1 MNTGK
6 CVVSAVLEQKIRW
19 LCDKLPNKE
28 WSGIMF
34 YDCKEYPDGKLDI
47 LVRDFCLLDIG
58 TGGYTEFMTDYKVF
72 QYQFEHNLMDCYWGL
87 IHSHNNFS
95 AFFSGQDTHTL
106 DDMSKDM
113 NRFLSLIVNN
123 AGQYVSAITR
133 ISDEE
138 YDVETTEKFKSFE
151 DSECSKKRKSKGHK
165 EKVFHAEYIPVER
178 ETPANNDLTELAES
192 FKEIE
197 ERKAREEEEKK
208 AKQLAEWKKETPDYQ
223 RKPLGKQ
230 ISLWDDLDA
239 EEPIHTQSE
248 GFDSQQV
255 KQAANIIVSGIL
267 TMTSESL
274 FDIYDWLKNP
284 LKMDRIFRRAFKN
297 PQSNEFNYYLGII
310 FEYVYEQ
317 LDIPMD
323 NMGEFAMSLQE
334 YLLAFDMDN
343 EWLTGII
350 DYATLFMD
358 YGE

>member
-1 MNTGK
+1 
-6 CVVSAVLEQKIRW
+6 
-19 LCDKLPNKE
+19 
-28 WSGIMF
+28 MF

-47 LVRDFCLLDIG
+47 VARDFCLLDIG
-58 TGGYTEFMTDYKVF
+58 SGGYTEFMTDYKVF
-72 QYQFEHNLMDCYWGL
+72 QYQVEHDLMDCYWAL
-87 IHSHNNFS
+87 IHSHNS
-95 AFFSGQDTHTL
+95 MAAWFSGQDLHTL
-106 DDMSKDM
+106 EDMAGDM
-113 NRFLSLIVNN
+113 HRFFSLIVNN

-165 EKVFHAEYIPVER
+165 EKVFHAEYVTVER

-197 ERKAREEEEKK
+197 ERKAREEEEKRLK
-208 AKQLAEWKKETPDYQ
+208 LSNGLYTNGKEWEKDSEIR
-223 RKPLGKQ
+223 RKGFGKQ
-230 ISLWDDLDA
+230 ISLWDDLDT

-248 GFDSQQV
+248 GFSSQQV

-323 NMGEFAMSLQE
+323 NMGEFAMALQE
-334 YLLAFDMDN
+334 YLLAFDVDN
-343 EWLTGII
+343 EWLTEII